1 MGTRA
6 GTPELL
12 RPAPPSLQSPEI
24 VLSLDWTT
32 MASERFLQAAS
43 SGETAVV
50 ASMLRNP
57 DLDSPGKRALLEAT
71 TEHGHCALHVA
82 ALNGHAG
89 VVNMLIKAG
98 ADSQAKTR
106 FGKTPL
112 ACAESGNHHEVI
124 KLLTPEKT
132 RREGEESV
140 VALRTDVI
148 CESVEYIFRVYN
160 CRRRWATTT
169 PPRPVRLSSAATS
182 KSSPSRCE
190 GRAVYSSACL

>member
-1 MGTRA
+1 M
-6 GTPELL
+6 
-12 RPAPPSLQSPEI
+12 
-24 VLSLDWTT
+24 
-32 MASERFLQAAS
+32 SERFLQAAS

-124 KLLTPEKT
+124 KLLTPEKAT
-132 RREGEESV
+132 FRERHGLRIPSFRKKKE
-140 VALRTDVI
+140 VAT
-148 CESVEYIFRVYN
+148 S
-160 CRRRWATTT
+160 
-169 PPRPVRLSSAATS
+169 SSALVGGDEQIFA
-182 KSSPSRCE
+182 E
-190 GRAVYSSACL
+190 QV

>member
-1 MGTRA
+1 
-6 GTPELL
+6 
-12 RPAPPSLQSPEI
+12 
-24 VLSLDWTT
+24 

-71 TEHGHCALHVA
+71 TPQGHCALHVA

-124 KLLTPEKT
+124 KLLTPEKAPA
-132 RREGEESV
+132 RRVLRRRPRRRRRVVVVVVVDAAARPVPHDAGGQRAALGGHLGARVDRRPRGRPGPLAAAHQREG
-140 VALRTDVI
+140 ALAGGLRAGWDLSATAPRTNVI
-148 CESVEYIFRVYN
+148 C
-160 CRRRWATTT
+160 
-169 PPRPVRLSSAATS
+169 L
-182 KSSPSRCE
+182 
-190 GRAVYSSACL
+190 

>member
-1 MGTRA
+1 
-6 GTPELL
+6 
-12 RPAPPSLQSPEI
+12 
-24 VLSLDWTT
+24 

-71 TEHGHCALHVA
+71 TPQGHCALHVA

-112 ACAESGNHHEVI
+112 ACAESNNRG
-124 KLLTPEKT
+124 
-132 RREGEESV
+132 RGGES
-140 VALRTDVI
+140 
-148 CESVEYIFRVYN
+148 
-160 CRRRWATTT
+160 
-169 PPRPVRLSSAATS
+169 SSALVGGDEQIFA
-182 KSSPSRCE
+182 E
-190 GRAVYSSACL
+190 QV